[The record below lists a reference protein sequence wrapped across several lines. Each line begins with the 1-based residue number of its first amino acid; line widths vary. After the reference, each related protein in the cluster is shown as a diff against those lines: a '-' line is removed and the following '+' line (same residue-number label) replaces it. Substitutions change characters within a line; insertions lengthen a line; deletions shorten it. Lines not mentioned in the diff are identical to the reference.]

1 MPYDIRMILSGV
13 TTYVMGGLG
22 LVAAGAGLFGY
33 IQTHRLETAEANYK
47 TVQAYNAQMQADVE
61 RVTGINLELAEKAI
75 EAQREAERLGNILV
89 KRDDALTA
97 FKTENANLKRKLDNA
112 REQDP
117 TLDAYLDQSIPVAA
131 RCMLVIASGATSED
145 C

>member
-1 MPYDIRMILSGV
+1 MILSGV

-22 LVAAGAGLFGY
+22 LAAAGAGLFGY
-33 IQTHRLETAEANYK
+33 IQTQRLETAEANYK
-47 TVQAYNAQMQADVE
+47 TVQAYNAQMKADVD
-61 RVTGINLELAEKAI
+61 RVTSINLELAEKAI
-75 EAQREAERLGNILV
+75 EAQREAERLGGIIV

-131 RCMLVIASGATSED
+131 RCMLVIASGSTSED